1 MINLDKYESIGSH
14 WIDFYVKV
22 KNATYFDN
30 FRVKHIPK
38 KIENSLAIRLFN
50 KYL

>member
-14 WIDFYVKV
+14 WIDFYVNV

-30 FRVKHIPK
+30 LELNIFQ
-38 KIENSLAIRLFN
+38 KIRKFIGN
-50 KYL
+50 KTI